1 MTAPSSGLFSDIKA
15 VVTKHWNGNYLYES
29 ENRPDDGAV
38 IHAITTF
45 ATYMDFYQADSEE
58 AAATIQYLVKAFC
71 KEYPIN
77 QESNSAGEPGILIG
91 RYPNDGYAGG
101 NPWQLLTAV
110 TAECFY
116 TGAFITYKKI
126 RERGDYY
133 LSLEEHTNWMD
144 LLQLKNGST
153 ARDLARAQ
161 VSAGDSVMTRL
172 HNYVKTDGGKIDEQ
186 IEKNTGKQ
194 HSAEHLTWS
203 YANILH
209 ALHIRKDLS
218 PDPPAPSTSTA
229 KPTGSTDGPTTS
241 SSDSPPETCC

>member
-1 MTAPSSGLFSDIKA
+1 MAFPQNLRCNSCVTLFLDVSVLNSFSSLEWVVGHWDETGCDLWEEVRSDDFFWNRMAFIYCLNVAADYSDRIGQTMGDTYRSTADDIKA

-116 TGAFITYKKI
+116 VGAQITLKVMI
-126 RERGDYY
+126 Y
-133 LSLEEHTNWMD
+133 L
-144 LLQLKNGST
+144 
-153 ARDLARAQ
+153 
-161 VSAGDSVMTRL
+161 
-172 HNYVKTDGGKIDEQ
+172 
-186 IEKNTGKQ
+186 
-194 HSAEHLTWS
+194 
-203 YANILH
+203 
-209 ALHIRKDLS
+209 
-218 PDPPAPSTSTA
+218 
-229 KPTGSTDGPTTS
+229 
-241 SSDSPPETCC
+241 